1 MQLYGQAWCSY
12 IAVIH
17 FRGKLMRKIVA
28 LTVIAAA
35 LAVSACNTIAGIGRD
50 VSAAG
55 DAVTSSSNSARR

>member
-1 MQLYGQAWCSY
+1 
-12 IAVIH
+12 
-17 FRGKLMRKIVA
+17 MRKIVA